1 MQTEYPSF
9 IYNNEKFLI
18 IPGSRFS
25 KNELKTRLKIMGI
38 EDITGNNP
46 DKKYYINLYETSLKS
61 NQNKLKILPQLRKDT
76 DNTIA
81 KLCLSQRQSLPQNM
95 ISTNPSKDKYMNIS
109 HEVKPFD
116 EKEQNVKYVH
126 PMHTN
131 KAEYSKNPF
140 LSSNVM
146 NQSQSNNSISYEYS
160 NNLKN
165 NKENS
170 NANAN
175 STFNYN
181 NSINNSNNNS
191 SFISQEIQFKKNNNY
206 DNSVVSNNNI
216 SRIFNSKIQEQINRD
231 SYNPSKNNFFS
242 KKYAE
247 DTSDSMN
254 INNNYPNSKS
264 YISQFEKPTNN
275 NLHSMNY
282 PNNISNKNNQYEN
295 ETNNNNS
302 KSNMNINPSFNH
314 NTNYNNQNDSKRL
327 TYQRDNNLDNI
338 NSNISLINN
347 KNNDD
352 NRKTYTNTPNPN
364 QYLENNQYSNLNNN
378 NNLNFIP
385 NLPNP
390 YRSNISSTNNNYANN
405 NINLS
410 NIDNQNK
417 EIETQEKTFLGKGE
431 ENNIL
436 ENTNKEKQPD
446 EVSTFSFFSNFKNIR
461 KIRKYPFYKNKKF
474 ILLHAL
480 ILIFILCIA
489 IGLLHLINYSWE
501 SITNFFDL
509 LINDPGSII
518 ESISSFFSSIFF
530 GAINYFYITIPLI
543 ILSFVGFLYFKRY
556 FFKRRI
562 EEIFQEIKNDL
573 MNNNNVNNENGI
585 RFISEDDIYERYV
598 KNYGISNKE
607 FIKRYLPKLRKMR
620 EDDSMLKSFRN
631 NVNGKEITFWEIL
644 YLNN

>member
-38 EDITGNNP
+38 EDINGNNP
-46 DKKYYINLYETSLKS
+46 DKKYYINLYETSLKN

-81 KLCLSQRQSLPQNM
+81 KINLSQRQSLPQNM
-95 ISTNPSKDKYMNIS
+95 ISTNLSKDKYMNIS

-131 KAEYSKNPF
+131 KAEYSQNPF
-140 LSSNVM
+140 LSSNTM

-170 NANAN
+170 NANVN

-191 SFISQEIQFKKNNNY
+191 SFISQDIQLKKNTNY
-206 DNSVVSNNNI
+206 DNSAFSNNNI

-231 SYNPSKNNFFS
+231 SNNPSVNNFFT

-247 DTSDSMN
+247 DMSNNMN
-254 INNNYPNSKS
+254 INNNYPNNKS
-264 YISQFEKPTNN
+264 YISQFEKQANN

-282 PNNISNKNNQYEN
+282 PINISNKNKPYEN
-295 ETNNNNS
+295 EANNNNS
-302 KSNMNINPSFNH
+302 KNNMNINPSFNL
-314 NTNYNNQNDSKRL
+314 NTNYNNQNASKRH
-327 TYQRDNNLDNI
+327 TYQRDNNLDNF
-338 NSNISLINN
+338 NSNINLTNN

-352 NRKTYTNTPNPN
+352 NRKTYTNTPNPS
-364 QYLENNQYSNLNNN
+364 QYLENNQYNLNNN
-378 NNLNFIP
+378 NNLNIIP

-390 YRSNISSTNNNYANN
+390 YRSNISSINNNYSNN
-405 NINLS
+405 NINS
-410 NIDNQNK
+410 NNIDNQNK
-417 EIETQEKTFLGKGE
+417 EIEKQEKTFLGKDE
-431 ENNIL
+431 DNNIIANSN
-436 ENTNKEKQPD
+436 EQKQPD
-446 EVSTFSFFSNFKNIR
+446 EVSTLSFFSNIK

-474 ILLHAL
+474 ILIHAL
-480 ILIFILCIA
+480 ILIFTLCIA

-501 SITNFFDL
+501 SITNFFNL

-518 ESISSFFSSIFF
+518 ESISSFFSSVLF

-543 ILSFVGFLYFKRY
+543 ILIFVGFFYFKRY
-556 FFKRRI
+556 FFKKRI
-562 EEIFQEIKNDL
+562 KEIFQKIKNDL

-598 KNYGISNKE
+598 KNYGINNKE

-620 EDDSMLKSFRN
+620 EDDSMLKSFKN

-644 YLNN
+644 YLNK